1 MGTREEEELIPALAN
16 GSVIPMTLSEAMAR
30 QAGLPSPDRV
40 GWYPRP
46 GTEAGYS
53 PSEIPP
59 GMINLDARS
68 VHNHQNLFVTNDTGV
83 PGRILEAEADRRH
96 DAIMMKQEEQSA
108 AVLRETESR
117 AENYHYN
124 EMNVAAQN
132 FANLQAVTQQLR
144 QELLN
149 QTRELQ
155 ENKLRFAR
163 HENQVAEERESIH
176 REFRKNKEE
185 SLDFLRDLFAREL
198 NSRDRKANEEVAR
211 VREGYEDEIRGLKEQ
226 VSVLREKLEE
236 EKARSSR
243 SHLSTPRSNVHR
255 FGPEPPPGF
264 EPKAPPQM
272 PTAPEYPWN
281 DDPKT
286 VPTSF
291 RGLFSHLGEERTK
304 TTADATGDRLP
315 GSATEAALASLLGN
329 PKVLEA
335 LTSKHNEPERPKVK
349 EAESIK
355 LPDFPSPETY
365 RSWKISM
372 RETVRAASDQPD
384 EAFKWLLEV
393 YTKES
398 TLESLRDTGKFLT
411 LDTKL
416 LAALSKIVKGELGRR
431 ILNHKEVEASKGHA
445 VRGRQV
451 LLMFEQFFKTNEEAG
466 SLYSVEDL
474 LKVTLNSDDLSTF
487 IHNWESVIAG
497 MSHVPEE
504 TTLRDILLRQLR
516 KSSKFKY
523 DLEISDRAKEGTYN
537 HTYQF
542 LTQSIHDLLTRE
554 RIRRN
559 RDKIARS
566 HGDKYGTPAPDD
578 TPTQDPFKGKGKGKD
593 SKGAGKGGKVCFDWL
608 KGKCNRGDKCKY
620 PHRSASQNSKGSK
633 HSSRASSR
641 ASSSRGS
648 SRGRPPSVEKKKKI
662 CRFFK
667 KNGKCSKGDKCEFLH
682 KTRSKSPSIT
692 APAKEGEKPRSPSP
706 HAGRRRKTSRGRS
719 REKTSN
725 AACCL
730 LQTAALSGTPE
741 RGGFAAA
748 ASSDRRTSSPFL
760 ARTHHTQYRA
770 PQKSVRFNTDPVVY
784 DVKCKVINKSSAPK
798 ARIFQSQFRTAKDC
812 PKSSSEDLDYAI
824 QTALELESI
833 VKVFCSGATAEC
845 EFECVGPDGIG
856 SCAHC
861 HPLMACAAKVS
872 ELEFLADTGSE
883 EDLLSNTDKRRY
895 YPRSEPTSA
904 DNPVNLITANGPTS
918 ADKVARVTVPE
929 LNSKVEFYLL
939 NSTPPVV
946 SVGKRCLDEGF
957 GFYWP
962 PYRKPFFVKPDGTKL
977 QCRLRGR
984 VPIIG
989 GEFSGYA
996 FPAKSK
1002 VNSGAQALPKAPSDA
1017 RVDDDG
1023 ADLDEWLEELGRE
1036 GIEVAPD
1043 GDEGFTQ

>member
-1 MGTREEEELIPALAN
+1 MGTRDEEELIPALVN
-16 GSVIPMTLSEAMAR
+16 GSVMPMTLSEAMAR

-68 VHNHQNLFVTNDTGV
+68 MHNHQNLFVANDTGI

-96 DAIMMKQEEQSA
+96 DAIMMRQEEQSA

-117 AENYHYN
+117 AENYHNN
-124 EMNVAAQN
+124 EMSAAAQN

-144 QELLN
+144 QGLMS

-198 NSRDRKANEEVAR
+198 NSRDQKADEKVAR
-211 VREGYEDEIRGLKEQ
+211 VREEYEDEVRGLKEQ
-226 VSVLREKLEE
+226 VSILRERLEE
-236 EKARSSR
+236 ERAKSTR
-243 SHLSTPRSNVHR
+243 SHLSTPRSNVHH

-291 RGLFSHLGEERTK
+291 RGLFAHLGQERT
-304 TTADATGDRLP
+304 
-315 GSATEAALASLLGN
+315 LLGN

-335 LTSKHNEPERPKVK
+335 LTSKSGEPERPKVK
-349 EAESIK
+349 EAESIR

-393 YTKES
+393 YTKEA
-398 TLESLRDTGKFLT
+398 TLESLRETGKFLT

-516 KSSKFKY
+516 KSGKFKC
-523 DLEISDRAKEGTYN
+523 DLEIYDRAKEGTYN

-566 HGDKYGTPAPDD
+566 HGDKYGAPAPDD
-578 TPTQDPFKGKGKGKD
+578 APSHDPPQGKGKGKD
-593 SKGAGKGGKVCFDWL
+593 GKGAGKGGKVCFDWL
-608 KGKCNRGDKCKY
+608 KGKCTRGDKCKY
-620 PHRSASQNSKGSK
+620 PTDPLPRVPRAPGNLLGNHRDQALVVVPLGEDLLATKG
-633 HSSRASSR
+633 RRRFA
-641 ASSSRGS
+641 GS
-648 SRGRPPSVEKKKKI
+648 SRGTVSVLKGISASSSTKQEASLPQSPRPQRKVRNP
-662 CRFFK
+662 
-667 KNGKCSKGDKCEFLH
+667 DHHLH
-682 KTRSKSPSIT
+682 MQ
-692 APAKEGEKPRSPSP
+692 AG
-706 HAGRRRKTSRGRS
+706 AGRQ
-719 REKTSN
+719 
-725 AACCL
+725 AVV
-730 LQTAALSGTPE
+730 
-741 RGGFAAA
+741 
-748 ASSDRRTSSPFL
+748 DL
-760 ARTHHTQYRA
+760 ARRQAMLH
-770 PQKSVRFNTDPVVY
+770 V
-784 DVKCKVINKSSAPK
+784 
-798 ARIFQSQFRTAKDC
+798 
-812 PKSSSEDLDYAI
+812 
-824 QTALELESI
+824 
-833 VKVFCSGATAEC
+833 
-845 EFECVGPDGIG
+845 
-856 SCAHC
+856 
-861 HPLMACAAKVS
+861 AC
-872 ELEFLADTGSE
+872 LT
-883 EDLLSNTDKRRY
+883 
-895 YPRSEPTSA
+895 
-904 DNPVNLITANGPTS
+904 
-918 ADKVARVTVPE
+918 
-929 LNSKVEFYLL
+929 
-939 NSTPPVV
+939 
-946 SVGKRCLDEGF
+946 
-957 GFYWP
+957 
-962 PYRKPFFVKPDGTKL
+962 
-977 QCRLRGR
+977 LR
-984 VPIIG
+984 P
-989 GEFSGYA
+989 
-996 FPAKSK
+996 
-1002 VNSGAQALPKAPSDA
+1002 
-1017 RVDDDG
+1017 
-1023 ADLDEWLEELGRE
+1023 
-1036 GIEVAPD
+1036 
-1043 GDEGFTQ
+1043 